1 MDFSS
6 AFNSIRIDIFWQRL
20 INLGVNGDLIWWIKD
35 FLLNHPQKVVVNDM
49 VSKTII
55 VNTGVPQGTILSP
68 FLFLLYTNEFK
79 I

>member
-68 FLFLLYTNEFK
+68 FFFLVVYK
-79 I
+79 